1 MTHLWAILLIVL
13 NTAWLALVVIGLP
26 GNWLMAVSA
35 VLLNWWGPGRAA
47 GSPPMFSTG
56 VLIAIAGLALAGEA
70 CEFGAGLAGAKQAGG
85 TRRGALGALI
95 GALAGGIVGTF
106 FIPLLGSLVG
116 ACVGA
121 ALGAWA
127 LELTGGRSQRA
138 SLKSGVGAGVGRLA
152 GTLAK
157 LGAGIVIWLIVA
169 VAAFWP

>member
-1 MTHLWAILLIVL
+1 MTLAEELSLDVPFTDLRHEAMLNIVH
-13 NTAWLALVVIGLP
+13 TA
-26 GNWLMAVSA
+26 N
-35 VLLNWWGPGRAA
+35 
-47 GSPPMFSTG
+47 F
-56 VLIAIAGLALAGEA
+56 LALAGEA

-157 LGAGIVIWLIVA
+157 LGAGIVIWLMVA